1 MSLLPCVTY
10 TSYANLTHERRRMA
24 TIGETL
30 QYTAT
35 LALEIVQRF
44 EDEPLNKNDYK
55 DSVEYKAKKDYI
67 LQVKNRVQ

>member
-1 MSLLPCVTY
+1 
-10 TSYANLTHERRRMA
+10 MA